1 MHPSEW
7 ITSQWL
13 WAGLALAGIVALLL
27 LLGRGARAV
36 GLAPR
41 AGGQR
46 LRVEEMLALDTRR
59 RLLLVRVDDRRLLL
73 LTGGTTDQNLGWL
86 PPAAKADEA

>member
-1 MHPSEW
+1 MYPSQW
-7 ITSQWL
+7 ITTQWL

-27 LLGRGARAV
+27 LLARGARAA

-46 LRVEEMLALDTRR
+46 LRVEETLALDSRR
-59 RLLLVRVDDRRLLL
+59 RLLLVRVDGERLLL
-73 LTGGTTDQNLGWL
+73 LTGGAADQSLGFL
-86 PPAAKADEA
+86 PAPKDGQP